1 MFGNFFKIGKEE
13 AISKA
18 REILGKGFEDIDDEV
33 IRKLIEV
40 FKSFCMAKIESEIP
54 DSNEE
59 EHS

>member
-1 MFGNFFKIGKEE
+1 MYGNFFRIEKEE
-13 AISKA
+13 AILKA
-18 REILGKGFEDIDDEV
+18 REILWEEFECIDDEV

-54 DSNEE
+54 DSNQE